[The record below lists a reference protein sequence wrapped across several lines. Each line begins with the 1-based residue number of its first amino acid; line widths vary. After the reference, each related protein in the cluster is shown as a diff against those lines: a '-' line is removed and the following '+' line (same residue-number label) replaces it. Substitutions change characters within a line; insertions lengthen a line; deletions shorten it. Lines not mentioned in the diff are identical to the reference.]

1 MGKIILENIE
11 VYSYHGHYAE
21 EQHIG
26 GNFIVNLEIETDLEK
41 ASKTDRLEDT
51 FNYQVAY
58 NLVIEEMQKKSA
70 LLENLAARVIERLFQ
85 ASLLVKSV
93 KIKISKMNPP
103 LGGTVKSV
111 CVELFQKREE

>member
-1 MGKIILENIE
+1 MGKIILEDIE
-11 VYSYHGHYAE
+11 VYAYHGHYSE

-26 GNFIVNLEIETDLEK
+26 GKYFINLEIETALEK
-41 ASKTDRLEDT
+41 ACKSDRLEDT

-70 LLENLAARVIERLFQ
+70 LLENVASRITDRLFL

>member
-1 MGKIILENIE
+1 MGKIILEDIE
-11 VYSYHGHYAE
+11 IYAYHGHYKE

-26 GNFIVNLEIETDLEK
+26 GKYLVNLEIETEFEK
-41 ASKTDRLEDT
+41 ACKSDRLEDT

-58 NLVIEEMQKKSA
+58 NLVIEEMQKNSA
-70 LLENLAARVIERLFQ
+70 LLENVADRIIKKMFL

-111 CVELFQKREE
+111 CVEISQNREE